1 MADLI
6 YDTFKEYLGDGT
18 IDMDADAFKI
28 MLLTDT
34 HTPDQTDA
42 GYADVS
48 AEEVS
53 SGNGYTTGGESL
65 TSVVW
70 DRTGGTVKFDAADAQ
85 WTSATF
91 TARYAIIYDDSVTT
105 PTADPLVC
113 LIDFTA
119 NKQVSSG
126 TFTIEF
132 NASGIMTLA
141 TGS

>member
-18 IDMDADAFKI
+18 IDMDGDSFKI
-28 MLLTDT
+28 CLLDDG
-34 HTPDQTDA
+34 HTPDATDS

-48 AEEVS
+48 ADELA
-53 SGNGYTTGGESL
+53 SGNGYTTGGETL
-65 TSVVW
+65 TTVVW
-70 DRTGGTVKFDAADAQ
+70 DRTGGTVKFDADNAQ

-91 TARYAIIYDDSVTT
+91 TARYAVIYDDTVTT

-113 LIDFTA
+113 LIDFGA

-132 NASGIMTLA
+132 NSSGIITLA